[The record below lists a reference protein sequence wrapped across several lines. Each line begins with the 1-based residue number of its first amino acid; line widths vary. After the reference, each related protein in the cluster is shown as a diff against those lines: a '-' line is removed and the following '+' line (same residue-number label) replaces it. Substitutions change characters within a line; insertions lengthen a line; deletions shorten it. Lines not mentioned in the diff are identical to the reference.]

1 MSPHAIDPPVPV
13 LDLTKL
19 GVPDAVQPES
29 GASLTR
35 DRYELRTLER
45 SRVCSASQR
54 KSDVSDLRHVIYW
67 RKSRI
72 RDLRYA
78 ALRPRHSHRPSTAAP
93 LICSIAPN

>member
-13 LDLTKL
+13 VDLTKL
-19 GVPDAVQPES
+19 GVPDAVQRES
-29 GASLTR
+29 V
-35 DRYELRTLER
+35 TLEW

-72 RDLRYA
+72 RDLRCA
-78 ALRPRHSHRPSTAAP
+78 ALRPGHSHRPSTAAP
-93 LICSIAPN
+93 